1 MRFSGLKIEKSW
13 RSDKDNIKF
22 RGQISFET
30 EDNSIIWLNIDD
42 EWSRKFILCALPL
55 LEKATNEKM
64 EIIRKEIEDINE

>member
-13 RSDKDNIKF
+13 HSDKDNIQF

-30 EDNSIIWLNIDD
+30 EDNSIIWLKIDD

-64 EIIRKEIEDINE
+64 EIIREEINENV

>member
-1 MRFSGLKIEKSW
+1 MRFSGLEIKKSW
-13 RSDKDNIKF
+13 RSDNDNIQF

-64 EIIRKEIEDINE
+64 EIIRKEINESV

>member
-13 RSDKDNIKF
+13 RSDKNNIQF

-30 EDNSIIWLNIDD
+30 EDNSVIWLNIDD
-42 EWSRKFILCALPL
+42 QWSRQFILCALPL

-64 EIIRKEIEDINE
+64 EIIRKEINESV

>member
-13 RSDKDNIKF
+13 RSNEDNIQF

-30 EDNSIIWLNIDD
+30 EDKSIIWLNIDD

-64 EIIRKEIEDINE
+64 EIIRKEINESV